1 MGLFKKIRNAIHKV
15 DPVSRAIDKKIG
27 NVDKKRS
34 PSTNTSTGSTS
45 SRASA
50 GGTGPQTADMGKA
63 MPATRAN
70 GSDAMSTARG
80 LTAGARSGV
89 GRLQKQNLK

>member
-15 DPVSRAIDKKIG
+15 DPVSRTIDKKIG

-63 MPATRAN
+63 MPARGA
-70 GSDAMSTARG
+70 DAMSTARG

-89 GRLQKQNLK
+89 GRLQKAGYKAE

>member
-15 DPVSRAIDKKIG
+15 DPVSKAIDKKIG

-50 GGTGPQTADMGKA
+50 GGTGPQTADMG
-63 MPATRAN
+63 PSRAIRSPG
-70 GSDAMSTARG
+70 GSDAMATARK